1 MSTRIHSYFHAETFT
16 FSHWI
21 LDTDSGLSALVD
33 PVLDFDQKSGRTA
46 SVFVDG
52 ILADI
57 NSAGSTLTLVLET
70 HAHADHLS
78 AGDYVRTRTAA
89 QIVIGKPITAVQKTF
104 AAIFN
109 EGPDLALDGSQ
120 FDVLVSDGDVLALGN
135 SRIQVLATPG
145 HTPACVSYYL
155 NDTDVFVG
163 DTLFAPDVGSARCD
177 FPGGD
182 ATTLHASVQRL
193 LALGDEVIMHMCHDY
208 PPTDRAVI
216 SAVSV
221 GEQRL
226 GNIHIREGVT
236 SDEFVLLRTTRDA
249 NLDMPRLILPSLQVN
264 IRAGAFPAPEAN
276 GTSYLKMPLNLL

>member
-46 SVFVDG
+46 SVFVDA

-104 AAIFN
+104 ATIFN
-109 EGPDLALDGSQ
+109 EGADLALDGSQ
-120 FDVLVSDGDVLALGN
+120 FDVLVSDGDVLVLGN

-182 ATTLHASVQRL
+182 AATLYASVQRL
-193 LALGDEVIMHMCHDY
+193 LALGDNVVMHLCHDY

-226 GNIHIREGVT
+226 GNIHIREGVA
-236 SDEFVLLRTTRDA
+236 SDVFVALRTTRDV
-249 NLDMPRLILPSLQVN
+249 NLEMPRLILPSLQVN
-264 IRAGAFPAPEAN
+264 IRAGALPAPEVN
-276 GTSYLKMPLNLL
+276 GISYLKMPLNLL

>member
-21 LDTDSGLSALVD
+21 LDTESGLSALVD

-109 EGPDLALDGSQ
+109 EGADLALDGSQ
-120 FDVLVSDGDVLALGN
+120 FDMLVSDGDVLVLGN

-226 GNIHIREGVT
+226 GNIHIREGIT
-236 SDEFVLLRTTRDA
+236 SDEFVALRTSRDA

-264 IRAGAFPAPEAN
+264 IRAGAFPAAEAN